1 METNKDRLKEY
12 LDKFLDFV
20 IKYSYKEKMQMDTE
34 NLAYKNGIISKKN
47 FENLK
52 MLRKDNI
59 LILNSL
65 VTNLNKASKLTESNT
80 KFENQICDYINNI
93 IQIG

>member
-34 NLAYKNGIISKKN
+34 NLAYENGIISKKN

-65 VTNLNKASKLTESNT
+65 VTNLNKAAKLTESNT

>member
-1 METNKDRLKEY
+1 METKNERLKEY

-20 IKYSYKEKMQMDTE
+20 IKYSYKEKEQMDNE
-34 NLAYKNGIISKKN
+34 SMAYKNGIISKKN
-47 FENLK
+47 YDNLK

-65 VTNLNKASKLTESNT
+65 VTNLNKASKLTEKNIR
-80 KFENQICDYINNI
+80 FENQICYFIDNI
-93 IQIG
+93 IQMD

>member
-20 IKYSYKEKMQMDTE
+20 IKYSYKEKMQIDTE
-34 NLAYKNGIISKKN
+34 NLAYENGIISKKN

>member
-34 NLAYKNGIISKKN
+34 NLAYENGIISKKN
-47 FENLK
+47 FETLK

>member
-1 METNKDRLKEY
+1 METKNERLKEY

-20 IKYSYKEKMQMDTE
+20 IKYSYKEKEQIDNETV
-34 NLAYKNGIISKKN
+34 AYKNGIISKKN
-47 FENLK
+47 FDSLK

-65 VTNLNKASKLTESNT
+65 VTNLNKASKLSEKND
-80 KFENQICDYINNI
+80 KFENQICY
-93 IQIG
+93 

>member
-34 NLAYKNGIISKKN
+34 NLAYENGIISKKN

-65 VTNLNKASKLTESNT
+65 VTNLNKASKLTESNA

>member
-34 NLAYKNGIISKKN
+34 NLAYENGIISKKN

>member
-1 METNKDRLKEY
+1 M
-12 LDKFLDFV
+12 FLDFV

-34 NLAYKNGIISKKN
+34 NLAYENGIISKKN